1 MMIFPNIYNK
11 GNLKRGVY
19 IMNERE
25 ELLEKLESSISN
37 LSDEEMQELIDYAED
52 LINQRIQ

>member
-1 MMIFPNIYNK
+1 
-11 GNLKRGVY
+11 
-19 IMNERE
+19 MNERE